1 MLVYVMNRVM
11 FGCSLRI
18 GSRIKLSN
26 LQRIALVSFTHQN
39 LLLPIAGCRCVAAPD
54 GGSLSYSGW
63 DCSG

>member
-18 GSRIKLSN
+18 GIRIKLSN

-39 LLLPIAGCRCVAAPD
+39 LLPVAGCRCVAAPD